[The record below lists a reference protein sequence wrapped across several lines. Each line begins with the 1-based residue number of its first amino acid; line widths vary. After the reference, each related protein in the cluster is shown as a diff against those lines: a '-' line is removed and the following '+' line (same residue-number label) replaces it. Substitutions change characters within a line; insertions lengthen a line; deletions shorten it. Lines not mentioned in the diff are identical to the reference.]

1 MGLCLCFFT
10 DIAKKVG
17 VFEFM
22 NFSAENRRSERTFTS
37 MKLFVKGDINS
48 YYVQTLCMI
57 FFPGAKFSQEE
68 ELTEETDVLDI
79 TVVHGDD
86 GVSASVKMTSAGKT
100 ACASHFE
107 PYRVDTTK
115 NRAAKIASGI
125 AVLAAGE
132 ELFNLTPPW
141 GILTGVRPAKIA
153 APFVEQGMPAT
164 QIRELLCRDY
174 FLNPKKAVL
183 LTDIAEKEASII
195 RATSK
200 RSCSVY
206 ISIPFCPTRC
216 AYCSFVSYSTKRLLS
231 MLDDYLIQLYD
242 DIDRTFERI
251 KQLGLKVVTVYIGGG
266 TPTVLSPE
274 QLTALLGRI
283 TSHVDP
289 LTLAEFT
296 CEAGRPDTVTKEKMD
311 VIKSFGVTRVSI
323 NPQTLNDMILESIGR
338 RHTTDDFYRA
348 FHIARESGIKHINTD
363 MIAGLPGESFSSFSR
378 SVDEVLKLRPDNVT
392 FHTFCVK
399 KASDFLRTGSDV
411 YSRTGGETGKSV
423 DYAQVAAGLQGYV
436 PYYIYRQKNTVGN
449 FENVGYAL
457 EGSEGLYNI
466 YMMEE
471 VHSVFSAGAGGMTK
485 LVAGDRS
492 SIKRAAMP
500 KYPYEYLRE
509 DIYEKAWQEKDKL
522 IAEFE
527 DQLF

>member
-1 MGLCLCFFT
+1 
-10 DIAKKVG
+10 
-17 VFEFM
+17 
-22 NFSAENRRSERTFTS
+22 
-37 MKLFVKGDINS
+37 MKLFIKGDINS

-68 ELTEETDVLDI
+68 ELTEDTDILDI
-79 TVVHGDD
+79 SVDNKED
-86 GVSASVKMTSAGKT
+86 GVYAVATMTSAGKSVT
-100 ACASHFE
+100 KDHFE
-107 PYRVDTTK
+107 PYREGVTK
-115 NRAAKIASGI
+115 IRTSKIASGI
-125 AVLAAGE
+125 AVLSAGE
-132 ELFNLTPPW
+132 ELFDITPPW

-153 APFVEQGMPAT
+153 LPYVEKNMT
-164 QIRELLCRDY
+164 SVQIRETLCRDY
-174 FLNPKKAVL
+174 FLNPKKAAL

-195 RATSK
+195 AKTPQ

-231 MLDDYLIQLYD
+231 MLDDYLARLHD
-242 DIDRTFERI
+242 DIDRTFNTI
-251 KQLGLKVVTVYIGGG
+251 KRLGLKVVTVYIGGG
-266 TPTVLSPE
+266 TPTVLDPN
-274 QLTALLGRI
+274 QLSALLAKI

-289 LTLAEFT
+289 AELWEFT

-338 RHTTDDFYRA
+338 RHTTEDFYRA
-348 FHIARESGIKHINTD
+348 FNIARESGIKYINTD

-399 KASDFLRTGSDV
+399 KASDFLRSGTDV

-423 DYAQVAAGLQGYV
+423 DYSQVAAGLQGYL

-457 EGSEGLYNI
+457 EGAEGLYNI

-485 LVAGDRS
+485 LVAGDKS
-492 SIKRAAMP
+492 AIKRAAMP
-500 KYPYEYLRE
+500 KYPYEYLRDE
-509 DIYEKAWQEKDKL
+509 IYEKAWDDKEQL
-522 IAEFE
+522 ISEFAHI
-527 DQLF
+527 L